1 MAGKVAKYGSTISM
15 SFGTGSNNSDY
26 HDDVRSSSGNGKSS
40 NSRGGKIM
48 EDFLMIDEGSIIQSL
63 EVEEER
69 GRALRYLEAQLREN
83 NSQLIFQNKLSLFR
97 GLAETLCDSNINIRI
112 DCTKLIAKIIP
123 QLLSDRERCMNYVIP
138 NMVANIGNCLALQ
151 KESVQTLHICMK
163 HSADVYPILKVIAE
177 QGIKHKDD
185 KTRKQIIH
193 TFPTLLF
200 PEFKNEDFFEIVIA
214 LVQNLNENE
223 SDSSKVMKTL
233 SQVKKFVG
241 TARFSSYINDLPSPL
256 QSLYNEMTM
265 IMDTST
271 LSSNRSTP
279 SILNTESYP
288 NGEVTHPSLLSFNKP
303 ESIDYSSK
311 NMTDFGKSGY
321 FDSSSMK
328 NSLGKGYKVRPNY
341 LTPARS
347 PEMLQQISL
356 HYEFGFIAKSVIE
369 NLSSTD
375 NKTRYQAVEDL
386 KVTLENLRDTTP
398 LRKHMIPVISLM
410 QPVIEDNNY
419 RVSCSALQTLS
430 VIVAKL
436 GHDIRPYAK
445 LIATAASR
453 RIGSKDVIRGE
464 CVRVLINLQN
474 VTDSATVLDHFW
486 SKLQH
491 KQAKIREET
500 INLVIASLLTWK
512 HKRSDAEM
520 EKICAMLAPMLI
532 DPKPKVRHATIECI
546 SVIADL
552 CGPNS
557 KILTSAI
564 DQLEINHDDATGV
577 MSAVQAR
584 LIRKKLPKL
593 KDNMLI
599 EYAISP
605 TSFGQ
610 LSSPQAADINWIHVP
625 PSGSSSQSSLSHISS
640 SINSSFN
647 SSMDLIDNGQD
658 GLNGDQR
665 RHPSAGKR
673 GVFPWVRELDSQ
685 ERHSN
690 SAPVQT
696 QRNNL
701 GETHPPVRP
710 RNTWGPESQDKITP
724 SLAGLPQQ
732 PQPRTRRVNEPSSS
746 ASGGYLEIHQRKQAN
761 AINKEPLTNVGTP
774 VRHRKQLEGESVGLH
789 SAPQMGRNMSLSG
802 GGGYQPSFGANDVSA
817 RNSRT
822 NLTSVK
828 PQNDVLSNSCP
839 TTFFDENNQVKR
851 FQQSPRRSPLASM
864 SNEPSSGQRSVN
876 DGIINEPESPI
887 HLKPQ
892 LARLSAKRRGSPN
905 GNKLENQLNVQT
917 PLKLKNSASPRLDRI
932 ADNPTVQN
940 VRPLIKQNRNHTDAK
955 LNNSYSDLLDSSLSN
970 GGIPHTSGYTPSGL
984 QQSNPGLNSTVPMAV
999 IRHPAH
1005 QMKATSG
1012 NTSSVRNPPSSFN
1025 FSADLTN
1032 DANNNDLS
1040 RNSKK
1045 DYVPSKYTLD
1055 NYAQGSDSNSSSQLK
1070 LRSKSDSHAPVK
1082 NSQSLPYEP
1091 FSHSEVITHPR
1102 LLQKTSSPIQ
1112 SETPRTAPHAGV
1124 RDEDIPAS
1132 SMDRIRQSAQKKRNQ
1147 MQRSLS
1153 SGKELNTMGM
1163 SGLDGSY
1170 LSGQPSGRSTAP
1182 ETGSSNSS
1190 ILSPISNKTNSHSSS
1205 PIQST
1210 SRDSLEN
1217 IFINGFQSTQN
1228 SGRIDVDASP
1238 IMTKASI
1245 ARPGSGKSNG
1255 SSPSLN
1261 NVSASSSRE
1270 NTTTDA
1276 PPFKYNPNS
1285 GVSFSSK
1292 KKSDLPV
1299 VGQKYILRSP
1309 SSSEATMIASSP
1321 SATPTN
1327 SNMSLAM
1334 SPSLSVL
1341 SSKPSNTSL
1350 GSNQGSRERRR
1361 SQRGTTDPDEDF
1373 NVTGRAIRDTSSTN
1387 LSEVPDYSPTPS
1399 KDSLQ
1404 WSNSNDSLHQYPPDA
1419 VYGKAVQQPI
1429 TSSDVTHEESKQRE
1443 SVPLSASLLAK
1454 QFSKKEDLEKF
1465 QKTKKGKS
1473 RNRGS
1478 NEDLLASDFS
1488 HGTNNE
1494 SKSSPTNLSTSNLQ
1508 QPLKS
1513 KLRKTRSPTSTKVS
1527 PPKKSGSRESSSSR
1541 TTTDVLPCSN
1551 PETMLNEAITKMQT
1565 ATSEDWEGIYNH
1577 IHTLRRLANF
1587 HQDVLGSRMHEVFVV
1602 LCTNVANLRSQ
1613 VSRAAVVCLTDI
1625 YVHLRK
1631 PVIDTDI
1638 ELTTKSLVLCHGRNT
1653 GAFMQEEI
1661 LKAFQYL
1668 VGNCTA
1674 VKVLNALLTAGGS
1687 NRNNSVRD
1695 LVSQFVSLLVERI
1708 KPGKALSGVK
1718 DITDRILPATASFI
1732 SDPSQATRYHGRCIL
1747 QELMTHPDFDKCV
1760 DKYLN
1765 QKQAQD
1771 VKDAVQ
1777 NIKTRGIGSIG
1788 SAGTRNQ
1795 GSGVRRNGST
1805 RGLSRTV
1812 GSSVTAER
1820 LPQISS
1826 NSRRGTPAKSIF
1838 NDQDQ
1843 EEIRVMCKKLTEGDV
1858 PARKE
1863 GLRELEEKVVK
1874 NRPLVEENIVKI
1886 MDGLRSLLVT
1896 SNSKLNALGLETLLK
1911 IIPDLGNQL
1920 PPSDLVPSVCR
1931 LLVSKHQNTAR
1942 LALKSVNQM
1951 LEHIDHM
1958 QLLQQFATCAMYSPG
1973 KTKQV
1978 CIEKLAEL
1986 VTTVSVKKP
1995 QAVERHVLPVLLSLM
2010 SEKHAMSLKRETT
2023 ILAKALHEVMGD
2035 NLLQYAEAKN
2045 AKTKVIEMLES

>member
-1 MAGKVAKYGSTISM
+1 MKLRTSFEIGLAAKPPHAPRTNGSVRLNRRGSVLNKESDCCQKINSINSNQNNNNVDYYSENVQIHRQISPIQENGNDDIEASEHENTQSTGMLGTGTDENKASFAKLLVVSKPSKAEDDYMTAEATCADQTIETESERLIGNEYNINNNNNNTGSLSVSQNSVDWEASSLDDDDLEIFTDLSEFTSCTVDDCYLLNGDYSGLSSDQLQLTVTVAKSSGSTNQQPTICASPKPVYIHTQPSSGSPAWSSCTRQVIRNYLGLNDASIDDTADKQEEEIPYNM
-15 SFGTGSNNSDY
+15 KSPVAERSVPSEEDEVNYLKSALETVPFEDSNYSTFEDYEKSLYESLYEMRRDPGGMLLTHEQNYRTLPTKLSNNDRSIFNQIQSEINQTQDRFNSDAKM
-26 HDDVRSSSGNGKSS
+26 DTKTANTNAISKKKISRIPVRSPTQQSKIPKRGRNCRTDDSDNATTPPRKPVVQSGLLELPRIRTLPRPTRRKDHIHEDLSKTDGWLNYPAKTANR
-40 NSRGGKIM
+40 NSRLI
-48 EDFLMIDEGSIIQSL
+48 SPQTIISKS
-63 EVEEER
+63 
-69 GRALRYLEAQLREN
+69 G
-83 NSQLIFQNKLSLFR
+83 R
-97 GLAETLCDSNINIRI
+97 GLNSTIPRYREMKKPNIVKGYARTLPNSPQPGLRRNQQWWRPFLSRLDEIR
-112 DCTKLIAKIIP
+112 
-123 QLLSDRERCMNYVIP
+123 
-138 NMVANIGNCLALQ
+138 
-151 KESVQTLHICMK
+151 
-163 HSADVYPILKVIAE
+163 
-177 QGIKHKDD
+177 
-185 KTRKQIIH
+185 
-193 TFPTLLF
+193 
-200 PEFKNEDFFEIVIA
+200 DFFI
-214 LVQNLNENE
+214 
-223 SDSSKVMKTL
+223 DS
-233 SQVKKFVG
+233 
-241 TARFSSYINDLPSPL
+241 
-256 QSLYNEMTM
+256 
-265 IMDTST
+265 
-271 LSSNRSTP
+271 
-279 SILNTESYP
+279 P
-288 NGEVTHPSLLSFNKP
+288 N
-303 ESIDYSSK
+303 
-311 NMTDFGKSGY
+311 
-321 FDSSSMK
+321 
-328 NSLGKGYKVRPNY
+328 
-341 LTPARS
+341 
-347 PEMLQQISL
+347 
-356 HYEFGFIAKSVIE
+356 
-369 NLSSTD
+369 
-375 NKTRYQAVEDL
+375 
-386 KVTLENLRDTTP
+386 
-398 LRKHMIPVISLM
+398 
-410 QPVIEDNNY
+410 
-419 RVSCSALQTLS
+419 
-430 VIVAKL
+430 
-436 GHDIRPYAK
+436 
-445 LIATAASR
+445 
-453 RIGSKDVIRGE
+453 
-464 CVRVLINLQN
+464 
-474 VTDSATVLDHFW
+474 
-486 SKLQH
+486 
-491 KQAKIREET
+491 
-500 INLVIASLLTWK
+500 
-512 HKRSDAEM
+512 
-520 EKICAMLAPMLI
+520 
-532 DPKPKVRHATIECI
+532 
-546 SVIADL
+546 
-552 CGPNS
+552 
-557 KILTSAI
+557 
-564 DQLEINHDDATGV
+564 
-577 MSAVQAR
+577 
-584 LIRKKLPKL
+584 
-593 KDNMLI
+593 
-599 EYAISP
+599 ISP
-605 TSFGQ
+605 TEVVRSDVIGS
-610 LSSPQAADINWIHVP
+610 LADELRSLCEGSP
-625 PSGSSSQSSLSHISS
+625 
-640 SINSSFN
+640 
-647 SSMDLIDNGQD
+647 
-658 GLNGDQR
+658 
-665 RHPSAGKR
+665 
-673 GVFPWVRELDSQ
+673 E
-685 ERHSN
+685 
-690 SAPVQT
+690 T

-710 RNTWGPESQDKITP
+710 RNTWGPESQDKVTP
-724 SLAGLPQQ
+724 ALAGLPQQ

-1005 QMKATSG
+1005 QLKATSG
-1012 NTSSVRNPPSSFN
+1012 NTSSARNPPSSFN

-1228 SGRIDVDASP
+1228 RRSSRTDSEPSSTYSTDTGYMSTVIDPRRMRKGGRIDVDASP

-1334 SPSLSVL
+1334 SPSSSVL

-2023 ILAKALHEVMGD
+2023 ILAKALHAVMGD